1 MLGNVSFSFSELVAG
16 FNGLL
21 TVPTMLMIIVGVA
34 IGVMFGAI
42 PGISC
47 NMALIMFIPITF
59 SMDANM
65 AITLLLAVYTGGMSG
80 GLVSSILLNIPGTP
94 ASVATSFDGHPLA
107 ARGEAGRALGTAI
120 LSSFIGGVTSCI
132 VLMFLGPKLANY
144 AMKFGPF
151 EYFSISL
158 FSLTLIGGVSGNNIL
173 KGLVASLFGM
183 CISFIGLAPLTS
195 VPRMTFG
202 SHELELGISDVAM
215 MIGIFAIP
223 ELIQFIVEGDNTEKE
238 ILKFKKSKGFG
249 IPLKEY
255 FSHWKN
261 ILVSDLI
268 GIGIGILPGIGG
280 TVANFLS
287 YSAAKKQSKHP
298 EEFGTGCIDGIIAP
312 ETANN
317 ASIGGALVTMLALGI
332 PGSATTALLIS
343 ALAMHG
349 IQPGPMLFIRE
360 TNLIYTI
367 FAAILISNLIMIIVE
382 TKGINIFA
390 RMLTIPKSILLTL
403 VVMMCLVGAY
413 VSSYSFFDVICV
425 IIFGIIGYFMQQ
437 VGLPR
442 GAMILGFIIGPLAE
456 VNLQRAL
463 QSSKMSLKPLFT
475 RPLSLIFILI
485 TIVSLFWSIFGNK
498 IKEKKNN
505 SKSQG

>member
-1 MLGNVSFSFSELVAG
+1 MLNTVSFSLPELITGFS
-16 FNGLL
+16 GLMN
-21 TVPTMLMIIVGVA
+21 VPTLLMMILGVS
-34 IGVMFGAI
+34 IGVMFGAV

-65 AITLLLAVYTGGMSG
+65 AITLLLSVYTGGMSG

-94 ASVATSFDGHPLA
+94 ASVATSFDGHPMAL
-107 ARGEAGRALGTAI
+107 RGEAGKALGVAI
-120 LSSFIGGVTSCI
+120 LSSFIGGITSCI
-132 VLMFLGPKLANY
+132 VLMFLAPTLANY

-151 EYFSISL
+151 EYFSISI
-158 FSLTLIGGVSGNNIL
+158 FSLTLIGGVSGKNML
-173 KGLVASLFGM
+173 KGLVAALFGM

-202 SHELELGISDVAM
+202 SHTLELGISDVAM
-215 MIGIFAIP
+215 MIGIFAVP
-223 ELIQFIVEGDNTEKE
+223 ELIQFIMEGDNADKE
-238 ILKFKKSKGFG
+238 VLKFKKIKGFG
-249 IPLKEY
+249 ISLKEY
-255 FSHWKN
+255 FSHWKI
-261 ILVSDLI
+261 ILQSDLI

-287 YSAAKKQSKHP
+287 YSAAKKTSKDSKD
-298 EEFGTGCIDGIIAP
+298 FGKGTIDGVIAP

-317 ASIGGALVTMLALGI
+317 SSIGGALVTMLALGI

-367 FAAILISNLIMIIVE
+367 FAAILISNLMMIIVE
-382 TKGINIFA
+382 TKGINLFA

-413 VSSYSFFDVICV
+413 VSSYSFFDVVCV
-425 IIFGIIGYFMQQ
+425 VIFGIIGYLMQQ

-442 GAMILGFIIGPLAE
+442 GAMILGFILGPIAE

-463 QSSKMSLKPLFT
+463 QSSRMSLTPLFT
-475 RPLSLIFILI
+475 RPISLVFVII
-485 TIVSLFWSIFGNK
+485 TIGSLFWSIFGKK
-498 IKEKKNN
+498 ITARIK
-505 SKSQG
+505 SK